1 MTVNIRITTSE
12 QAQMLNKIAEQY
24 PFDIWIHGRSG
35 QADAKSM
42 LGLMLLTIE
51 DDVKLVVDDSIDASE
66 LEKEIEIFKV

>member
-1 MTVNIRITTSE
+1 MTVKIKITTSE
-12 QAQMLNKIAEQY
+12 QAQMLNRIAERY

-51 DDVKLVVDDSIDASE
+51 DDVKLVVDDSIDTSE